1 MSNFNS
7 QSKPQS
13 RPQSKSQSKPL
24 YKNRNRSLAQGHFN
38 RITVWAKWLLL
49 CLLIIPVVAGVI
61 GVFLP
66 AMGYFPAIGAEQFN
80 FRVFAALFDV
90 AGIHRMMWLSLFT
103 GVMATIIAALFAFVL
118 LSVFYRSQMLS
129 RLQIV
134 LSPFLVLPHA
144 GAAIALVFL
153 LSPSGFFARLFTF
166 DSSAIASAN
175 EGVFL
180 FDSYGISIILAL
192 VLKEIP
198 FILLMAISVM
208 SQPLIQEK
216 VNGYFK
222 AGTALGYSPIAIFF
236 KLVLPVVFPQIRLP
250 LLAVLV
256 FAVSNV
262 EIPLI
267 LGPNDPSTLAVVV
280 LHWFNHIDLSMRL
293 QASSAAVV
301 QVGIAVFAVIAML
314 AVEKG
319 FTFYGKKWLQRGKR
333 HTTDKAISATA
344 YLLLVAY
351 VVLVVSAIY
360 TLVAFSF
367 AKQWTFPNMIPA
379 DVTMLHWNTVFDA
392 VLTPLSNT
400 LLLGVS
406 VSFSALVLVLL
417 TLESEPLNA
426 GKTRASLLLP
436 TALFL
441 PLLVPGV
448 AFLYGLVWFQQ
459 LILKDAV
466 WFHVYVAHMVYVIP
480 YVYLSLAVAYRK
492 FDNRYVMVALSLGK
506 SPMDV
511 FFLVKLPLLIGPILV
526 AFALGLAISFSQ
538 YLPTLLTTGGA
549 ISTVT
554 TEAVALAAGSSA
566 RLSAA
571 YVVIQAVMPLCGF
584 GLAWWLSN
592 ILFKPSTTTIS
603 TNKSNTGKSVK
614 SV

>member
-1 MSNFNS
+1 MVNIA
-7 QSKPQS
+7 PQG
-13 RPQSKSQSKPL
+13 P
-24 YKNRNRSLAQGHFN
+24 FN
-38 RITVWAKWLLL
+38 RIIVWAKWLLL
-49 CLLIIPVVAGVI
+49 CLLIIPVLAGVV

-66 AMGYFPAIGAEQFN
+66 AMGYFPAIGANQFD

-90 AGIHRMMWLSLFT
+90 AGIHTMMWLSLFT
-103 GVMATIIAALFAFVL
+103 GVVSTVIAALFAFVL

-129 RLQIV
+129 RLQKM
-134 LSPFLVLPHA
+134 LSPFLVLPYA

-166 DSSAIASAN
+166 DSNAIASAN

-198 FILLMAISVM
+198 FVLLMAISVM
-208 SQPLIQEK
+208 SQPLVSEK
-216 VNGYFK
+216 INGYFK
-222 AGTALGYSPIAIFF
+222 AGTALGYSPIAIFS

-301 QVGIAVFAVIAML
+301 QVGIAVFAVIFML
-314 AVEKG
+314 AIEKG
-319 FTFYGKKWLQRGKR
+319 ITLIGEKWLQRGKR
-333 HTTDKAISATA
+333 RATDTVISATA
-344 YLLLVAY
+344 YLLVAIY
-351 VVLVVSAIY
+351 VVLVASTLY
-360 TLVAFSF
+360 TLVSFSF
-367 AKQWTFPNMIPA
+367 AKQWAFPSTVP
-379 DVTMLHWNTVFDA
+379 TGFTTLHWNTVFDA

-400 LLLGVS
+400 VLLGVS

-506 SPMDV
+506 SPMGV

-592 ILFKPSTTTIS
+592 ILFKPSTNTLS
-603 TNKSNTGKSVK
+603 KNKSNTGKSVR

>member
-1 MSNFNS
+1 MSKLKSNF
-7 QSKPQS
+7 
-13 RPQSKSQSKPL
+13 KPL
-24 YKNRNRSLAQGHFN
+24 FKFRKRGLARGSFE
-38 RITVWAKWLLL
+38 RVSDCARWLLL
-49 CLLIIPVVAGVI
+49 CLLTIPVLAGVV

-66 AMGYFPAIGAEQFN
+66 AMGYFPAIGANQFD

-90 AGIHRMMWLSLFT
+90 AGIHNMMWLSLFT
-103 GVMATIIAALFAFVL
+103 GVVATVIAALFAFVL
-118 LSVFYRSQMLS
+118 LSVFYRSKVLS

-153 LSPSGFFARLFTF
+153 LSPSGFFVRLFTF
-166 DSSAIASAN
+166 DTNAIASAN
-175 EGVFL
+175 ESVLL
-180 FDSYGISIILAL
+180 FDSFGMSIIVAL

-198 FILLMAISVM
+198 FILLMALSVM

-216 VNGYFK
+216 INGYFK
-222 AGTALGYSPIAIFF
+222 VGSALGYSSIAIFF
-236 KLVLPVVFPQIRLP
+236 KLVLPMVFPQIRLP

-267 LGPNDPSTLAVVV
+267 LGANDPSTLAVAI

-301 QVGIAVFAVIAML
+301 LVGIAVFAVIVL
-314 AVEKG
+314 LIVEKG
-319 FTFYGKKWLQRGKR
+319 ICLTGKAWLQRGKR
-333 HTTDKAISATA
+333 QVADKSISAAA
-344 YLLLVAY
+344 YLLMAVY
-351 VVLVVSAIY
+351 MVLGVSAVY

-367 AKQWTFPNMIPA
+367 AKQWTFPSIVPA
-379 DVTMLHWNTVFDA
+379 GLTMLHWSTVFDA
-392 VLTPLSNT
+392 VVTPLSNT

-417 TLESEPLNA
+417 TLESKPLKV
-426 GKTRASLLLP
+426 GETWASLLLP

-459 LILKDAV
+459 LFLKDAV

-480 YVYLSLAVAYRK
+480 YVYLSLAVAYGK
-492 FDNRYVMVALSLGK
+492 FDNRYVMVALSLGT
-506 SPMDV
+506 SPMNV

-592 ILFKPSTTTIS
+592 ILFKPSKNIIS

>member
-1 MSNFNS
+1 MGRAIRGEILMSNFNS
-7 QSKPQS
+7 QSKPLS
-13 RPQSKSQSKPL
+13 
-24 YKNRNRSLAQGHFN
+24 KNRNRSLAQGHFN
-38 RITVWAKWLLL
+38 RVPVCAKWLLL
-49 CLLIIPVVAGVI
+49 CVLIIPVVAGVI

-66 AMGYFPAIGAEQFN
+66 AMGYFPAIGANQFD

-90 AGIHRMMWLSLFT
+90 AGIHTMMWLSLFT
-103 GVMATIIAALFAFVL
+103 GIVATAIAALLSFVL
-118 LSVFYRSQMLS
+118 LSVFYRSRMLS
-129 RLQIV
+129 RIQVV

-153 LSPSGFFARLFTF
+153 LSPSGFFTQLFTF
-166 DSSAIASAN
+166 DTNAIASAN
-175 EGVFL
+175 EGAFL

-216 VNGYFK
+216 INGYFK
-222 AGTALGYSPIAIFF
+222 VGSALGYSPVAIFF

-267 LGPNDPSTLAVVV
+267 LGPNDPSTLAVAI

-301 QVGIAVFAVIAML
+301 QVGIAVFAVIFML

-319 FTFYGKKWLQRGKR
+319 ITLIGEKWLQRGKR
-333 HTTDKAISATA
+333 RATDTVISATA
-344 YLLLVAY
+344 YLLVAIY
-351 VVLVVSAIY
+351 VVLVASTLY
-360 TLVAFSF
+360 TLVSFSF
-367 AKQWTFPNMIPA
+367 AKQWAFPSTVP
-379 DVTMLHWNTVFDA
+379 TGFTTLHWNTVFDA

-417 TLESEPLNA
+417 TLESTPLND

-492 FDNRYVMVALSLGK
+492 FDHRYVMVALSLGK

-511 FFLVKLPLLIGPILV
+511 FFFVKLPLLIGPILI

-538 YLPTLLTTGGA
+538 YLPTLLTTGGE

-571 YVVIQAVMPLCGF
+571 YVIIQGVMPLCGF
-584 GLAWWLSN
+584 VLAWWLST
-592 ILFKPSTTTIS
+592 ILFKPSTNTMS
-603 TNKSNTGKSVK
+603 KNKSSTGKDARSV
-614 SV
+614 

>member
-1 MSNFNS
+1 
-7 QSKPQS
+7 
-13 RPQSKSQSKPL
+13 
-24 YKNRNRSLAQGHFN
+24 
-38 RITVWAKWLLL
+38 
-49 CLLIIPVVAGVI
+49 
-61 GVFLP
+61 
-66 AMGYFPAIGAEQFN
+66 
-80 FRVFAALFDV
+80 
-90 AGIHRMMWLSLFT
+90 
-103 GVMATIIAALFAFVL
+103 
-118 LSVFYRSQMLS
+118 
-129 RLQIV
+129 
-134 LSPFLVLPHA
+134 
-144 GAAIALVFL
+144 
-153 LSPSGFFARLFTF
+153 
-166 DSSAIASAN
+166 
-175 EGVFL
+175 
-180 FDSYGISIILAL
+180 

-216 VNGYFK
+216 INGYFK
-222 AGTALGYSPIAIFF
+222 AGSALGYSSIAIFF

-267 LGPNDPSTLAVVV
+267 LGPNDPSTLAVAV

-333 HTTDKAISATA
+333 HATDKAISATA

-351 VVLVVSAIY
+351 VVLVVSAVY

-367 AKQWTFPNMIPA
+367 AKQWTFPNIIPA

-406 VSFSALVLVLL
+406 VSFSALVLVVL

-426 GKTRASLLLP
+426 GKSRASLLLP

-571 YVVIQAVMPLCGF
+571 YVVIQAAMPLCGF
-584 GLAWWLSN
+584 CLAWWLSN

-603 TNKSNTGKSVK
+603 TNKSNTGKSVR

>member
-7 QSKPQS
+7 QSTPRS
-13 RPQSKSQSKPL
+13 RPQSKPLSKPL

-38 RITVWAKWLLL
+38 RIAVCAKWLLL
-49 CLLIIPVVAGVI
+49 CLLIIPVAAGVI

-66 AMGYFPAIGAEQFN
+66 AMGYFPAIGANQFD

-90 AGIHRMMWLSLFT
+90 AGIHTMMWLSLFT
-103 GVMATIIAALFAFVL
+103 GVVATVIAALFAFVL

-166 DSSAIASAN
+166 NSSAIASAN
-175 EGVFL
+175 EGVYL

-198 FILLMAISVM
+198 FVLLMAISVM
-208 SQPLIQEK
+208 SQPLIREK
-216 VNGYFK
+216 INGYFK

-236 KLVLPVVFPQIRLP
+236 KLVLPIVFPQIRLP
-250 LLAVLV
+250 LLVLV

-267 LGPNDPSTLAVVV
+267 LGPNDLSTLAVAV

-301 QVGIAVFAVIAML
+301 QVGIAVFAIIVML

-333 HTTDKAISATA
+333 HVTDKAISAIA
-344 YLLLVAY
+344 YLLLIAY

-367 AKQWTFPNMIPA
+367 AKQWTFPNIIPA
-379 DVTMLHWNTVFDA
+379 DVTMVHWNTVLDA

-400 LLLGVS
+400 VLLGVS

-417 TLESEPLNA
+417 TLESEPLNT

-459 LILKDAV
+459 FILKDAV

-506 SPMDV
+506 SPMGV

-592 ILFKPSTTTIS
+592 ILFKPSTTKIS
-603 TNKSNTGKSVK
+603 TNKSSTGKSVR

>member
-1 MSNFNS
+1 MPNFNS
-7 QSKPQS
+7 QSKP
-13 RPQSKSQSKPL
+13 QSKPL
-24 YKNRNRSLAQGHFN
+24 YKNRNRSLAQGPFN
-38 RITVWAKWLLL
+38 SLTVWAKWLLL

-66 AMGYFPAIGAEQFN
+66 AMGYFPAIGADQFD

-90 AGIHRMMWLSLFT
+90 AGIHSMMWLSLFT
-103 GVMATIIAALFAFVL
+103 GVAATVIAAVFAFVL
-118 LSVFYRSQMLS
+118 LSVFYRSRMLS

-180 FDSYGISIILAL
+180 FDSCGISIILAL

-216 VNGYFK
+216 INGYFK

-301 QVGIAVFAVIAML
+301 QVGIAVFAVIVML

-319 FTFYGKKWLQRGKR
+319 IIFYGKKWLQRGKR
-333 HTTDKAISATA
+333 HATDKAISATA

-351 VVLVVSAIY
+351 VVLVVSAVY

-367 AKQWTFPNMIPA
+367 AKQWTFPNIIPA

-400 LLLGVS
+400 VLLGVS

-426 GKTRASLLLP
+426 AKTRASLLLP

-506 SPMDV
+506 SPMEV
-511 FFLVKLPLLIGPILV
+511 FFFVKLPLLIGPILV

-592 ILFKPSTTTIS
+592 ILFKPSTNTRS
-603 TNKSNTGKSVK
+603 TNKSNTGKSVR